1 MAGSAEEL
9 AAVVR
14 EIRDHVRAR
23 YSSQSALGDVPLP
36 DLMPLLH
43 ARDGAEGKV
52 AAIGSVNPR
61 PPGLL
66 NSAVQRVKRMVA
78 RALDWHVREQ
88 IEFNR
93 AAVECIQ
100 ATLEAFNENNRALLA
115 VAGLAAERIAAVE
128 RSAEDLQREMER
140 SIHELRLAL
149 EPDLDKLR
157 AEVSVALQEFADMR
171 AHWTEWRRGQETR
184 IANNEITFLKNLAES
199 HSAFQ
204 HRVTTVEAT
213 LRDLAK
219 SQHSDFMRALAN
231 TTLDV
236 QKRLWDDLDRVRVQF
251 ETLIHRELRLAGQR
265 VAASPQ
271 PAENA
276 SPAIAQT
283 PAPGIDWL
291 RFADRFRGAEENV
304 RERQR
309 IYAERLAGRKS
320 VLDIGCGRGEL
331 LEVLRDA
338 GIPARGVDSNP
349 EFVALCRSRGLQAE
363 QSDLFDYLATG
374 SDSFDAIVATHVIEH
389 LPPVLVPQLLSL
401 AHARLLPAG
410 AFAIE
415 TPNPECLASFARH
428 FYADPTHTHPVAPA
442 LLHFLLEEAGFG
454 RIEIIRLNPLAAET
468 PELAGLPPA
477 FRDSFFGA
485 LDYAIIAQKL

>member
-14 EIRDHVRAR
+14 EIRDRVRAR
-23 YSSQSALGDVPLP
+23 YSSQSALGDLPLP

-43 ARDGAEGKV
+43 ARDSAEGKV

-115 VAGLAAERIAAVE
+115 IAGLAADRIAAVE
-128 RSAEDLQREMER
+128 RAVD
-140 SIHELRLAL
+140 
-149 EPDLDKLR
+149 DLDKLR

-204 HRVTTVEAT
+204 HRVTTVKAT

-219 SQHSDFMRALAN
+219 AQHSDFTRALAN

-265 VAASPQ
+265 VASAPQ
-271 PAENA
+271 TAENA
-276 SPAIAQT
+276 T
-283 PAPGIDWL
+283 PAVAQAPVPGMDWL
-291 RFADRFRGAEENV
+291 RFADRFRGTEENI

-309 IYAERLAGRKS
+309 MYAEWLAGCNS

-331 LEVLRDA
+331 LEVLREA

-349 EFVALCRSRGLQAE
+349 EFVALCRSRGLRTE
-363 QSDLFDYLATG
+363 QSDLFDYLAAG
-374 SDSFDAIVATHVIEH
+374 SDSFDAIVATHVVEH
-389 LPPVLVPQLLSL
+389 LQPVLIPRLLSL
-401 AHARLLPAG
+401 IHARLLPGGRVAL
-410 AFAIE
+410 E
-415 TPNPECLASFARH
+415 TPNPECLGTFTRH
-428 FYADPTHTHPVAPA
+428 FYADPSHTHPVPPA

-454 RIEIIRLNPLAAET
+454 GIEIIRLNPMPAES

-485 LDYAIIAQKL
+485 LDYAVIARKL